1 MSSGDREII
10 AWLLGILLIYFAIKT
25 AYADTKRNT
34 AKRAEIEK
42 TRRTET
48 IDGEKFTVVTIPKT
62 IVRNRKTGRE
72 AVVIRKGRETEL
84 GKPRWVQIQ
93 YINKKTQEAKGLY
106 QWASMNNWDIVKTI
120 SVNEYKKI

>member
-1 MSSGDREII
+1 M
-10 AWLLGILLIYFAIKT
+10 LVYFAIKT
-25 AYADTKRNT
+25 AYADTKRNA

-48 IDGEKFTVVTIPKT
+48 INGEEFTVVTIPKT

-84 GKPRWVQIQ
+84 SKLRWIQIQ
-93 YINKKTQEAKGLY
+93 YINKKTQEAKGIY
-106 QWASMNNWDIVKTI
+106 QWASMDNWDVMETI
-120 SVNEYKKI
+120 NVNEYKKI